1 MACDGWQHNCDL
13 PTNYTQLISDA
24 CFLNKPALPKGLV
37 ITLTTA
43 QNPLS
48 ACNAVGASTLNTG
61 ESRHKSQAK
70 WTPGF
75 TVLVGYVNVQGYR
88 FLLFLSA
95 AVVEN
100 TDTVSSVHLPC
111 HAEIE

>member
-1 MACDGWQHNCDL
+1 MATW
-13 PTNYTQLISDA
+13 
-24 CFLNKPALPKGLV
+24 
-37 ITLTTA
+37 
-43 QNPLS
+43 
-48 ACNAVGASTLNTG
+48 G

-75 TVLVGYVNVQGYR
+75 TVLVGYVHVQGYR

-100 TDTVSSVHLPC
+100 TDTVSSIHLPY
-111 HAEIE
+111 HAEIKEWKIRHNYNDSLLSDFQVANSG